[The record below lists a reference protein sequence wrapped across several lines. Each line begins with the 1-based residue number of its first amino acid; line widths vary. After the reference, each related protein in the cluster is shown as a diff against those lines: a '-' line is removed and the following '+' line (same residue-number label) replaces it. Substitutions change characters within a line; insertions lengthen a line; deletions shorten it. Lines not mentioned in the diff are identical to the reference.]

1 MAYLSIL
8 IDVGTLVKD
17 IQIFARLLSCN
28 WRLILIKYSPD
39 FLVVIGVFGGCLAG
53 RFWKVGPAL
62 VGVSGR
68 FYIRVQAEPWLWD
81 DHMGW

>member
-1 MAYLSIL
+1 MCSPVAYLSIL

-17 IQIFARLLSCN
+17 IQIFARLLS
-28 WRLILIKYSPD
+28 
-39 FLVVIGVFGGCLAG
+39 FGGCLAG
-53 RFWKVGPAL
+53 RFWEVGPAL